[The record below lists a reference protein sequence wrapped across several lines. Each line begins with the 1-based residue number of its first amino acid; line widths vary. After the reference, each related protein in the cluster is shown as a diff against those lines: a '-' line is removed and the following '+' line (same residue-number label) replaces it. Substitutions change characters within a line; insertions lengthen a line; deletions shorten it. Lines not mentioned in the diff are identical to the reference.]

1 MIEALRNQV
10 TSVPTGA
17 DVGFTCKSTT
27 DAVWIR
33 ESSTSFVETKFL
45 SQGAEPFDEQ
55 IDLNKYSFGKK
66 GNKYSLIIKDVQ
78 LSDAGESACVNACTL
93 RLLCVHCLSVRLLCV
108 NRAFA
113 CAFAVLLIRG
123 LCRASNSVYNVHVK
137 CVYCTCNVLCELL
150 RVLCVFC
157 WCAIL
162 CCGYSA
168 CDALLALIKILDITD
183 AR

>member
-1 MIEALRNQV
+1 MGYAKQRSACNILSCPPPTHLPPLYPAPTLRPHPSTPAGYPGLRTQV
-10 TSVPTGA
+10 TTVPAGA

-78 LSDAGESACVNACTL
+78 LSDAG
-93 RLLCVHCLSVRLLCV
+93 
-108 NRAFA
+108 
-113 CAFAVLLIRG
+113 
-123 LCRASNSVYNVHVK
+123 K
-137 CVYCTCNVLCELL
+137 
-150 RVLCVFC
+150 
-157 WCAIL
+157 
-162 CCGYSA
+162 
-168 CDALLALIKILDITD
+168 TD
-183 AR
+183 AKKANVNTVKNNKKSFI

>member
-1 MIEALRNQV
+1 MLPVPALNYTTFFSFCTLPVIEALRNQV
-10 TSVPTGA
+10 TSVPSGA

-78 LSDAGESACVNACTL
+78 LSDAGKCNTVGYERFASAMRALSACTRELIYVSRECACCFVL
-93 RLLCVHCLSVRLLCV
+93 RLC
-108 NRAFA
+108 
-113 CAFAVLLIRG
+113 
-123 LCRASNSVYNVHVK
+123 
-137 CVYCTCNVLCELL
+137 CTCDVLVRSPRCM
-150 RVLCVFC
+150 
-157 WCAIL
+157 
-162 CCGYSA
+162 Y
-168 CDALLALIKILDITD
+168 
-183 AR
+183 